1 VRSFDLMMRSCLFR
15 VRLHLSQLCGGVWW
29 WFGAF
34 ETVLVPLHVREDFED
49 ELVLDGLAAALAVDR

>member
-1 VRSFDLMMRSCLFR
+1 MSAA
-15 VRLHLSQLCGGVWW
+15 
-29 WFGAF
+29 FGAF